1 MLQEKTIFIHEL
13 ASSLTHMNAQ
23 AETTLTGNC
32 PFLEDVQQEETS
44 AVSIFYSTSESEI
57 QRDVIIES

>member
-1 MLQEKTIFIHEL
+1 
-13 ASSLTHMNAQ
+13 MNAQ

-44 AVSIFYSTSESEI
+44 AVAIFYSTSESEI